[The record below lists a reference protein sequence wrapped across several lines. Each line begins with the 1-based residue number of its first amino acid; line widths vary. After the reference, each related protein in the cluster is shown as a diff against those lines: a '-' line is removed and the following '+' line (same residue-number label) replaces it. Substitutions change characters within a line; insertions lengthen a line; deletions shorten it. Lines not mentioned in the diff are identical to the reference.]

1 MKMSNLNYNKKVLK
15 EFQKP
20 SNMGSI
26 SNPDGHGVV
35 GNPTCL
41 LPNERIH
48 KNSGVVEISNLE
60 KNQRVLT
67 HTGGYESVVSATSR
81 PYAGKIVTLQNK
93 LGRINIT
100 PEHLVFAIKIPKK
113 DKFFRNKGKRQLMP
127 AWYHAD
133 QLEKKDLV
141 LYPILDKE
149 ENIRFLEINITKKR
163 YDFRSKEIPNKIPLD
178 EPILR
183 LFGYFLAE
191 GNIQEKPC
199 KNYISF
205 TLNIKEDDIIDDIKQ
220 ISKNLFNLCAKVKEK
235 PEQKKAVVYLYSAN
249 LARWFKGLFGNG
261 AENKKI
267 PDFLMNLTIKKQ
279 KALIY
284 GLWKGDGYINV
295 TRNGARAGYA
305 TISYQL
311 AQQIKILLLRQKII
325 PSIYID
331 RERVSKWAKHKKSW
345 RIHIGQRDSLMKICD
360 LMKVEYNPKS
370 YESIDSWIENGYLFA
385 PITRRD
391 VVNYKGK
398 VNNLEV
404 NNAHSF
410 VSDAFCL
417 HNCGDVMEVFLKIKN
432 NKIVDIKA
440 KTFGCVAAIATTSVL
455 TKLVKGKSV
464 DEAIK
469 ITKDDIV
476 KTLGDLPPIKYHCSI
491 LGIEA
496 LHKAIED
503 YKKKASQ

>member
-1 MKMSNLNYNKKVLK
+1 MSLDYNKKVLK
-15 EFQKP
+15 EFQHP
-20 SNMGSI
+20 SNMGAI
-26 SNPDGHGVV
+26 KDPDGHGQV

-67 HTGGYESVVSATSR
+67 HTGGYESIDAITSR
-81 PYAGKIVTLQNK
+81 PYAGKILTLQNK
-93 LGRINIT
+93 LGKINLT
-100 PEHLVFAIKIPKK
+100 SEHLVFAIKIPNK
-113 DKFFRNKGKRQLMP
+113 DKFFRNKGKRRLMP

-133 QLEKKDLV
+133 QLEKKDLT
-141 LYPILDKE
+141 LYPLLSQE
-149 ENIRFLEINITKKR
+149 ANIRFLKINITKKK
-163 YDFRSKEIPNKIPLD
+163 YGFRSKKIPNKIPLD
-178 EPILR
+178 ESILR

-191 GNIQEKPC
+191 GNIQEKPS

-205 TLNIKEDDIIDDIKQ
+205 TLNIKEADIIDDIKQ
-220 ISKNLFNLCAKVKEK
+220 ISKNLFNLHVKVKEK
-235 PEQKKAVVYLYSAN
+235 PEQKKAMVYLYSAN
-249 LARWFKGLFGNG
+249 IARWFKSLFGNG
-261 AENKKI
+261 AEKKKI
-267 PDFLMNLTIKKQ
+267 PDFLINLPAKKQ
-279 KALIY
+279 KALLY

-295 TRNGARAGYA
+295 TRKGARAGYA

-325 PSIYID
+325 PSIYEDKARI
-331 RERVSKWAKHKKSW
+331 SKWTKHKKSW
-345 RIHIGQRDSLMKICD
+345 RIHIGQRDSLIKICN
-360 LMKVEYNPKS
+360 LMKVKYNPKS
-370 YESIDSWIENGYLFA
+370 YESIDSWIANDYLFT

-391 VVNYKGK
+391 VVNYKGT

-417 HNCGDVMEVFLKIKN
+417 HNCGDIMEVFLKIKN

-440 KTFGCVAAIATTSVL
+440 KTFGCVAAIATTSIL
-455 TKLVKGKSV
+455 TKLVKGKNIE
-464 DEAIK
+464 EAEK
-469 ITKDDIV
+469 VTKDDIV
-476 KTLGDLPPIKYHCSI
+476 KALGGVPPIKYHCSI
-491 LGIEA
+491 LGMEA

-503 YKKKASQ
+503 YKQKRRIKP